1 MMHKIITTYLPAIAS
16 FALLL
21 GGPVAIAQQKSPS
34 TSSSQHSS
42 KATTYTMTDAEFAK
56 KAAEAN
62 LAEVKL
68 GNLAEQL
75 GTTSTVKDFG
85 KRMVTDH
92 SKAEDNLKSAAATSK
107 ITLPTSLDAKD
118 QAVYDHLSK
127 LSGEAFDRA
136 YAHDMVRDHKGDI
149 AEFQHEANDG
159 KDASIKNFAS
169 ETLPTLET
177 HLKLAREMLHSV
189 SAQKTSDSGRNSKAA
204 S

>member
-1 MMHKIITTYLPAIAS
+1 MHKITKTYLPAITS

-21 GGPVAIAQQKSPS
+21 GGSVAIAQQKSPS
-34 TSSSQHSS
+34 TNSSQHSS
-42 KATTYTMTDAEFAK
+42 KTATNTMTDAEFAT

-68 GNLAEQL
+68 GNLAEQQ

-136 YAHDMVRDHKGDI
+136 YAHYMVRDHEGDI
-149 AEFQHEANDG
+149 AEFRHEANDG

-177 HLKLAREMLHSV
+177 HLKLAREMFHSV
-189 SAQKTSDSGRNSKAA
+189 SAQKTSETGRNNKAA